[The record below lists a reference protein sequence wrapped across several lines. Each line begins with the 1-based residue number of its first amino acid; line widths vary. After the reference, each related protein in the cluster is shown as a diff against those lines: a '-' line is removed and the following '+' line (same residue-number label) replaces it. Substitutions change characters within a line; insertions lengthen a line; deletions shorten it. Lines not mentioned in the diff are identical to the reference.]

1 MKHSGMFVVL
11 QRLVIKK
18 RQNWFS
24 LGALPHSPSP
34 LQHLGHLISQSGFS
48 AAQDLEP
55 GGRDRTGQD
64 WCESCHQ
71 RMGAVSCGQAPKS
84 GLRLKADISSQLT
97 FLALAQ
103 GETLQARGAPT
114 VSQRGLV

>member
-1 MKHSGMFVVL
+1 MKHSGMFVFL

-24 LGALPHSPSP
+24 LGALPHPPSP
-34 LQHLGHLISQSGFS
+34 LQHLGHLISRSGFS

-55 GGRDRTGQD
+55 GGRDCTGQNGG
-64 WCESCHQ
+64 ESRHQ
-71 RMGAVSCGQAPKS
+71 RMGAVSCRQAPKS
-84 GLRLKADISSQLT
+84 WPHLKADISSQLT

-103 GETLQARGAPT
+103 GETLQAREAPT

>member
-1 MKHSGMFVVL
+1 MKHSGMFVFL

-34 LQHLGHLISQSGFS
+34 LQHLGHLISRSGFS

-55 GGRDRTGQD
+55 GGRDRTGQNGG
-64 WCESCHQ
+64 ESRHQ
-71 RMGAVSCGQAPKS
+71 RMGAVSCRQAPKS
-84 GLRLKADISSQLT
+84 WLHLKADISSQLT

-103 GETLQARGAPT
+103 GEALQATEAPT
-114 VSQRGLV
+114 VSQRGVV

>member
-1 MKHSGMFVVL
+1 MKHSGMFVFL

-55 GGRDRTGQD
+55 GGRDRTRQG

-71 RMGAVSCGQAPKS
+71 RMGAVSCRQAPKS